1 MQSMI
6 MTKQVVK
13 GVGVGGVVLVVSS
26 ADTSSAAREAA
37 HLQTLNL
44 IELESSFMSS
54 RLSPRNCSSEMIR
67 S

>member
-6 MTKQVVK
+6 MTKQVGK
-13 GVGVGGVVLVVSS
+13 GGGLGGVVLVV
-26 ADTSSAAREAA
+26 SSAAREAA

-44 IELESSFMSS
+44 IELESSFISS
-54 RLSPRNCSSEMIR
+54 RLSPQNCSSEMIR

>member
-6 MTKQVVK
+6 MTKQVGK
-13 GVGVGGVVLVVSS
+13 GVGLGGVVSS
-26 ADTSSAAREAA
+26 ADTSSAARESA

-44 IELESSFMSS
+44 IELESSFISS
-54 RLSPRNCSSEMIR
+54 RLSPRNCSSEMVR

>member
-6 MTKQVVK
+6 MTKQVGK
-13 GVGVGGVVLVVSS
+13 GVGLGGVV
-26 ADTSSAAREAA
+26 SSAARESA

-44 IELESSFMSS
+44 IELESSFISS
-54 RLSPRNCSSEMIR
+54 RLSPRNCSSEMVR

>member
-6 MTKQVVK
+6 MTKQVGK
-13 GVGVGGVVLVVSS
+13 GVGLGGVVLVVSS
-26 ADTSSAAREAA
+26 AVREAA

-44 IELESSFMSS
+44 IELESSFISS
-54 RLSPRNCSSEMIR
+54 RLSPRNCSSDMIR